1 MNIYIYGNQRFKKE
15 IYKILDSSQIKKIDN
30 NVIIK
35 EIGNLNDLK
44 ETIKAQPKDI
54 YLIDDEKIIKK
65 DSLKS
70 KFFAPKDGVDEQF
83 LVESGVNDLTI
94 NSLNEIPEYIIR
106 KYELEKNL
114 EDIKKENKIELDDE
128 LSKLL
133 ANETQIEKKLES
145 IPEIK
150 DDEIVSGV
158 NLNELENLIET
169 TEETENIDLHKLD
182 NNDKITNEF
191 EDFNNDFGLNNIS
204 FDYDDDNILND
215 NSLSDEDVL
224 SQILNSASIDED
236 NYEFLGE
243 TFEDVNFLEE
253 LFPDKAELL
262 ATFEKPEK
270 QLEDDK
276 TEMTDEFIEFDDDE
290 EVHLPD
296 EEIQEIADLEEDN
309 FENEKKEVIIEPMDD
324 EENEE
329 KNEEKNEEDE
339 EDEESENFEDLEGE
353 NMNDNEFSELDSLNE
368 KDLMEALN
376 YKADEI
382 VQVPKNQENTQIIS
396 NVNNKETVILNSSNV
411 DEISQL
417 ISKLLSNKTLEIT
430 IKLKD

>member
-35 EIGNLNDLK
+35 EISNLNDLK

-114 EDIKKENKIELDDE
+114 EDIKKENKVELDDE

-133 ANETQIEKKLES
+133 ANETQIEKKTES
-145 IPEIK
+145 TPEIK

-253 LFPDKAELL
+253 LFPDKAEFL

-270 QLEDDK
+270 QVEDDK
-276 TEMTDEFIEFDDDE
+276 TEMTDEFVEFDDDE

-296 EEIQEIADLEEDN
+296 EEIQEVADLEEDN
-309 FENEKKEVIIEPMDD
+309 FENEKKEVIIEPMDL
-324 EENEE
+324 
-329 KNEEKNEEDE
+329 E

-396 NVNNKETVILNSSNV
+396 NTNNKETVILNSSNV

>member
-35 EIGNLNDLK
+35 EISNLNDLK

-83 LVESGVNDLTI
+83 LIESGVNDLTI

-114 EDIKKENKIELDDE
+114 EDIKKENKVELDDE
-128 LSKLL
+128 LSELL
-133 ANETQIEKKLES
+133 ANETQIEKKTES
-145 IPEIK
+145 ISEIK

-169 TEETENIDLHKLD
+169 TEEAENIDLHKID

-224 SQILNSASIDED
+224 SQILNSASIDEN

-253 LFPDKAELL
+253 LFPDKAEFL

-270 QLEDDK
+270 QVEDDK

-290 EVHLPD
+290 EVYFPD
-296 EEIQEIADLEEDN
+296 EEIQEIADLEEDDL
-309 FENEKKEVIIEPMDD
+309 ENEKKEVIIEPMDD
-324 EENEE
+324 EE
-329 KNEEKNEEDE
+329 KNK

-396 NVNNKETVILNSSNV
+396 NTNNKETVILNSSNV

>member
-35 EIGNLNDLK
+35 EISNLNDLK

-114 EDIKKENKIELDDE
+114 EDIKKENKVELDDE

-133 ANETQIEKKLES
+133 ANETQIEKKTES
-145 IPEIK
+145 TPEIK

-253 LFPDKAELL
+253 LFPDKAEFL

-270 QLEDDK
+270 QVEDDK

-296 EEIQEIADLEEDN
+296 EEIQEVADLEEDN
-309 FENEKKEVIIEPMDD
+309 FENEKKEVIIEPMDL
-324 EENEE
+324 
-329 KNEEKNEEDE
+329 EEDE

-382 VQVPKNQENTQIIS
+382 VQVLKNQENTQIIS
-396 NVNNKETVILNSSNV
+396 NTNNKETVILNSSNV

>member
-35 EIGNLNDLK
+35 EISNLNDLK

-114 EDIKKENKIELDDE
+114 EDIKKENKVELDDE

-133 ANETQIEKKLES
+133 ANETQIEKKAES
-145 IPEIK
+145 TPEIK

-169 TEETENIDLHKLD
+169 TEERENIDLHKLD
-182 NNDKITNEF
+182 NNDKIANKF

-243 TFEDVNFLEE
+243 TFEEVNFLEE
-253 LFPDKAELL
+253 LFPDKAEFL

-270 QLEDDK
+270 QVEDDK
-276 TEMTDEFIEFDDDE
+276 TEMTDEFVEFDDDE
-290 EVHLPD
+290 EVDLPD
-296 EEIQEIADLEEDN
+296 EEIQEVADLEEDN

-324 EENEE
+324 EE
-329 KNEEKNEEDE
+329 
-339 EDEESENFEDLEGE
+339 DEESEKFEDLEGE

-396 NVNNKETVILNSSNV
+396 NTNNKETVILNSSNV

>member
-35 EIGNLNDLK
+35 EISNLNDLK

-70 KFFAPKDGVDEQF
+70 KFFAPKDGIDEQF

-114 EDIKKENKIELDDE
+114 EDIKKENKVELDDE

-133 ANETQIEKKLES
+133 ANETQIEKKTES
-145 IPEIK
+145 TPEIK

-158 NLNELENLIET
+158 NLNELENLIEI

-253 LFPDKAELL
+253 LFPDKAEFL

-270 QLEDDK
+270 QVEDNK
-276 TEMTDEFIEFDDDE
+276 TEMTDEFVEFDDDE
-290 EVHLPD
+290 EVDLPD
-296 EEIQEIADLEEDN
+296 EEIQEVADLEEDN
-309 FENEKKEVIIEPMDD
+309 FENEKKEVIIEPMD
-324 EENEE
+324 
-329 KNEEKNEEDE
+329 DE

-396 NVNNKETVILNSSNV
+396 NTNNKETVILNSSNV

>member
-35 EIGNLNDLK
+35 EISNLNDLK

-114 EDIKKENKIELDDE
+114 EDIKKENKVELDDE

-133 ANETQIEKKLES
+133 ANETQIEKKPEN

-150 DDEIVSGV
+150 DDEIISGV

-182 NNDKITNEF
+182 NNDKIANEF

-253 LFPDKAELL
+253 LFPDKAEFL

-270 QLEDDK
+270 QVEDDK
-276 TEMTDEFIEFDDDE
+276 TEMTDEFVEFDDDE

-296 EEIQEIADLEEDN
+296 EEIQEVADLEEDN
-309 FENEKKEVIIEPMDD
+309 FENEKKEVIIEPMDL
-324 EENEE
+324 
-329 KNEEKNEEDE
+329 EEDE

-396 NVNNKETVILNSSNV
+396 NTNNKETVILNSSNV

>member
-35 EIGNLNDLK
+35 EISNLNDLK

-114 EDIKKENKIELDDE
+114 EDIKKENKVELDDE

-133 ANETQIEKKLES
+133 ANETQIEKKPEN

-182 NNDKITNEF
+182 NNDKIANEF

-253 LFPDKAELL
+253 LFPDKAEFL

-270 QLEDDK
+270 QVEDNK
-276 TEMTDEFIEFDDDE
+276 TEMTDEFVEFDDDE
-290 EVHLPD
+290 EVDLPD
-296 EEIQEIADLEEDN
+296 EEIQEVADLEEDN
-309 FENEKKEVIIEPMDD
+309 FENEKKEVIIEPMDL
-324 EENEE
+324 
-329 KNEEKNEEDE
+329 E

-382 VQVPKNQENTQIIS
+382 VQVSKNQENTQIIS
-396 NVNNKETVILNSSNV
+396 NTNNKETVILNSSNV

>member
-35 EIGNLNDLK
+35 EISNLNDLK

-114 EDIKKENKIELDDE
+114 EDIKKENKVELDDE

-133 ANETQIEKKLES
+133 ANETQIEKKPES
-145 IPEIK
+145 TPEIK

-182 NNDKITNEF
+182 NNDKIANEF

-253 LFPDKAELL
+253 LFPDKAEFL

-270 QLEDDK
+270 QVEDDK
-276 TEMTDEFIEFDDDE
+276 TEMTDEFVEFDDDE

-296 EEIQEIADLEEDN
+296 EEIQEVADLEEDN
-309 FENEKKEVIIEPMDD
+309 FENEKKEVIIEPMDL
-324 EENEE
+324 
-329 KNEEKNEEDE
+329 EEDE

-396 NVNNKETVILNSSNV
+396 NTNNKETVILNSSNV

>member
-35 EIGNLNDLK
+35 EISNLNDLK

-70 KFFAPKDGVDEQF
+70 KFFAPKDGIDEQF

-114 EDIKKENKIELDDE
+114 EDIKKENKVELDDE

-133 ANETQIEKKLES
+133 ANETQIEKKAES
-145 IPEIK
+145 TPEIK

-158 NLNELENLIET
+158 NLNELKNLIEI

-253 LFPDKAELL
+253 LFPDKAEFL

-270 QLEDDK
+270 QVEDDK
-276 TEMTDEFIEFDDDE
+276 TEMTDEFVEFDDDE

-296 EEIQEIADLEEDN
+296 EEIQEVADLEEDN
-309 FENEKKEVIIEPMDD
+309 FENEKKEVIIEPMDL
-324 EENEE
+324 
-329 KNEEKNEEDE
+329 EEDE
-339 EDEESENFEDLEGE
+339 EDEESEKFEDLEGE

-396 NVNNKETVILNSSNV
+396 NTNNKETVILNSSNV

>member
-35 EIGNLNDLK
+35 EISNLNDLK

-114 EDIKKENKIELDDE
+114 EDIKKENKVELDDE

-133 ANETQIEKKLES
+133 VNETQIEKKPEN

-150 DDEIVSGV
+150 DDEIISGV

-182 NNDKITNEF
+182 NNDKIANEF

-253 LFPDKAELL
+253 LFPDKAEFL

-270 QLEDDK
+270 QVEDDK
-276 TEMTDEFIEFDDDE
+276 TEMTDEFVEFDDDE

-296 EEIQEIADLEEDN
+296 EEIQEVADLEEDN
-309 FENEKKEVIIEPMDD
+309 FENEKKKVIIEPMDL
-324 EENEE
+324 
-329 KNEEKNEEDE
+329 E
-339 EDEESENFEDLEGE
+339 EDEESEKFEDLEGE

-396 NVNNKETVILNSSNV
+396 NTNNKETVILNSSNV

>member
-35 EIGNLNDLK
+35 EISNLNDLK

-70 KFFAPKDGVDEQF
+70 KFFAPKDGIDEQF

-114 EDIKKENKIELDDE
+114 EDIKKENKVELDDE

-133 ANETQIEKKLES
+133 ANETQIEKKPEN

-253 LFPDKAELL
+253 LFPDKAEFL

-276 TEMTDEFIEFDDDE
+276 TQMTDEFIEFDDDE

-324 EENEE
+324 EEN
-329 KNEEKNEEDE
+329 
-339 EDEESENFEDLEGE
+339 EESENFEDLEGE

>member
-35 EIGNLNDLK
+35 EISNLNDLK

-114 EDIKKENKIELDDE
+114 EDIKKENKVELDDE

-133 ANETQIEKKLES
+133 ANETQIEKKTEN

-182 NNDKITNEF
+182 NNDKIANEF

-253 LFPDKAELL
+253 LFPDKAEFL

-270 QLEDDK
+270 QVEDDK
-276 TEMTDEFIEFDDDE
+276 TEMTDEFVEFDDDE
-290 EVHLPD
+290 EIDLPD
-296 EEIQEIADLEEDN
+296 EEIQEVADLEEDN
-309 FENEKKEVIIEPMDD
+309 FENEKKEVIIEPMDL
-324 EENEE
+324 
-329 KNEEKNEEDE
+329 EEDE

-396 NVNNKETVILNSSNV
+396 NTNNKETVILNSSNV

>member
-35 EIGNLNDLK
+35 EISNLNDLK

-94 NSLNEIPEYIIR
+94 NSLNEIPEYISR

-114 EDIKKENKIELDDE
+114 EDIKKENKVELDDE

-133 ANETQIEKKLES
+133 ANETQIEKKPEN

-150 DDEIVSGV
+150 DDEIISGV

-253 LFPDKAELL
+253 LFPDKAEFL

-270 QLEDDK
+270 QVEDDK
-276 TEMTDEFIEFDDDE
+276 TEMTDEFVEFDDDE

-296 EEIQEIADLEEDN
+296 EEIQEVADLEEDN
-309 FENEKKEVIIEPMDD
+309 FENEKKEVIIEPMDL
-324 EENEE
+324 
-329 KNEEKNEEDE
+329 EEDE
-339 EDEESENFEDLEGE
+339 EDEESEKFEDLEGE

-396 NVNNKETVILNSSNV
+396 NTNNKETVILNSSNV

>member
-35 EIGNLNDLK
+35 EISNLNDLK

-114 EDIKKENKIELDDE
+114 EDIKKENKVELDDE

-133 ANETQIEKKLES
+133 ANETQIEKKPES

-182 NNDKITNEF
+182 NNDKIANEF

-253 LFPDKAELL
+253 LFPDKAEFL

-270 QLEDDK
+270 QVEDDK
-276 TEMTDEFIEFDDDE
+276 TEMTDEFVEFDDDE

-296 EEIQEIADLEEDN
+296 EEIQEVADLEEDN
-309 FENEKKEVIIEPMDD
+309 FENEKKEVIIEPMDL
-324 EENEE
+324 
-329 KNEEKNEEDE
+329 E

-396 NVNNKETVILNSSNV
+396 NTNNKETVILNSSNV

>member
-35 EIGNLNDLK
+35 EISNLNDLK

-114 EDIKKENKIELDDE
+114 EDIKKENKVELDDE

-133 ANETQIEKKLES
+133 ANETQIEKKPEN

-253 LFPDKAELL
+253 LFPDKAEFL

-270 QLEDDK
+270 QVEDDK
-276 TEMTDEFIEFDDDE
+276 TEMTDEFVEFDDDE

-296 EEIQEIADLEEDN
+296 EEIQEVADLEEDN
-309 FENEKKEVIIEPMDD
+309 FENEKKEVIIEPMD
-324 EENEE
+324 
-329 KNEEKNEEDE
+329 DE

-396 NVNNKETVILNSSNV
+396 NTNNKETVILNSSNV

>member
-35 EIGNLNDLK
+35 EISNLNDLK

-114 EDIKKENKIELDDE
+114 EDIKKENKVELDDE

-133 ANETQIEKKLES
+133 ANETQIEKKAES
-145 IPEIK
+145 TPEIK

-158 NLNELENLIET
+158 NLNELKNLIEI

-253 LFPDKAELL
+253 LFPDKAEFL

-270 QLEDDK
+270 QVEDDK
-276 TEMTDEFIEFDDDE
+276 TEMTDEFVEFDDDE

-296 EEIQEIADLEEDN
+296 EEIQEVADLEEDN
-309 FENEKKEVIIEPMDD
+309 FENEKKEVIIEPMDL
-324 EENEE
+324 
-329 KNEEKNEEDE
+329 EEDE
-339 EDEESENFEDLEGE
+339 EDEESEKFEDLEGE

-396 NVNNKETVILNSSNV
+396 NTNNKETVILNSSNV

>member
-35 EIGNLNDLK
+35 EISNLNDLK

-114 EDIKKENKIELDDE
+114 EDIKKENKVELDDE

-133 ANETQIEKKLES
+133 ANETQIEKKPEN

-150 DDEIVSGV
+150 DDEIISGV

-182 NNDKITNEF
+182 NNDKIANEF

-253 LFPDKAELL
+253 LFPDKAEFL

-270 QLEDDK
+270 QVEDDK
-276 TEMTDEFIEFDDDE
+276 TEMTDEFVEFDDDE

-296 EEIQEIADLEEDN
+296 EEIQEVADLEEDN
-309 FENEKKEVIIEPMDD
+309 FENEKKEVIIEPMDL
-324 EENEE
+324 
-329 KNEEKNEEDE
+329 E
-339 EDEESENFEDLEGE
+339 EDEESEKFEDLEGE

-396 NVNNKETVILNSSNV
+396 NTNNKETVILNSSNV

>member
-35 EIGNLNDLK
+35 EISNLNDLK

-114 EDIKKENKIELDDE
+114 EDIKKENKVELDDE

-133 ANETQIEKKLES
+133 VNETQIEKKPEN

-150 DDEIVSGV
+150 DDEIISGV

-182 NNDKITNEF
+182 NNDKIANEF

-215 NSLSDEDVL
+215 TSLSDEDVL

-253 LFPDKAELL
+253 LFPDKAEFL

-270 QLEDDK
+270 QVEDDK
-276 TEMTDEFIEFDDDE
+276 TEMTDEFVEFDDDE

-296 EEIQEIADLEEDN
+296 EEIQEVADLEEDN
-309 FENEKKEVIIEPMDD
+309 FENEKKEVIIEPMDL
-324 EENEE
+324 
-329 KNEEKNEEDE
+329 EEDE

-396 NVNNKETVILNSSNV
+396 NTNNKETVILNSSNV

>member
-324 EENEE
+324 E
-329 KNEEKNEEDE
+329 KNEEDE

-396 NVNNKETVILNSSNV
+396 NTNNKETVILNSSNV

>member
-35 EIGNLNDLK
+35 EISNLNDLK
-44 ETIKAQPKDI
+44 ETIKGQPKDI

-114 EDIKKENKIELDDE
+114 EDIKKENKVELDDE

-133 ANETQIEKKLES
+133 ANETQIEKKAES
-145 IPEIK
+145 TPEIK

-182 NNDKITNEF
+182 NNDKIANEF

-253 LFPDKAELL
+253 LFPDKAEFL

-270 QLEDDK
+270 QVEDDK
-276 TEMTDEFIEFDDDE
+276 TEMTDEFVEFDDDE
-290 EVHLPD
+290 EIDLPD
-296 EEIQEIADLEEDN
+296 EEIQEVADLEEDN
-309 FENEKKEVIIEPMDD
+309 FENEKKEVIIEPMDL
-324 EENEE
+324 
-329 KNEEKNEEDE
+329 E

-396 NVNNKETVILNSSNV
+396 NTNNKETVILNSSNV

>member
-35 EIGNLNDLK
+35 EISNLNDLK

-114 EDIKKENKIELDDE
+114 EDIKKENKVELDDE

-133 ANETQIEKKLES
+133 ANETQIEKKPEN

-169 TEETENIDLHKLD
+169 TEETENIDLHRLD

-253 LFPDKAELL
+253 LFPDKAEFL

-270 QLEDDK
+270 QVEDDK
-276 TEMTDEFIEFDDDE
+276 TEMTDEFVEFDDDE

-296 EEIQEIADLEEDN
+296 EEIQEVADLEEDN
-309 FENEKKEVIIEPMDD
+309 FENEKKEVIIEPID
-324 EENEE
+324 
-329 KNEEKNEEDE
+329 DE
-339 EDEESENFEDLEGE
+339 EDEESENFENLEGE

-396 NVNNKETVILNSSNV
+396 NTNNKETVILNSSNV

>member
-35 EIGNLNDLK
+35 EISNLNDLK

-114 EDIKKENKIELDDE
+114 EDIKKENKVELDDE

-133 ANETQIEKKLES
+133 ANETQIEKKTES

-224 SQILNSASIDED
+224 SQILNSASIDEN

-253 LFPDKAELL
+253 LFPDKAEFL

-270 QLEDDK
+270 QVEDDK

-296 EEIQEIADLEEDN
+296 EEIQEISDLEEDN
-309 FENEKKEVIIEPMDD
+309 FENEKKEVIIEPMD
-324 EENEE
+324 
-329 KNEEKNEEDE
+329 DE

-396 NVNNKETVILNSSNV
+396 NTNNKETVILNSSNV

>member
-1 MNIYIYGNQRFKKE
+1 
-15 IYKILDSSQIKKIDN
+15 
-30 NVIIK
+30 
-35 EIGNLNDLK
+35 
-44 ETIKAQPKDI
+44 IKAQPKDI

-70 KFFAPKDGVDEQF
+70 KFFAPKDGIDEQS

-114 EDIKKENKIELDDE
+114 EDIKKENKVELDDE

-133 ANETQIEKKLES
+133 ANETQIEKKPENV
-145 IPEIK
+145 PEIK

-253 LFPDKAELL
+253 LFPDKAEFL

-270 QLEDDK
+270 QVEDDK
-276 TEMTDEFIEFDDDE
+276 TQMTDEFIEFDDDE

-296 EEIQEIADLEEDN
+296 EEIQEISDLEEDN
-309 FENEKKEVIIEPMDD
+309 FENEKKEVIIEPMDED
-324 EENEE
+324 EE
-329 KNEEKNEEDE
+329 KNKEDE

>member
-35 EIGNLNDLK
+35 EISNLNDLK

-114 EDIKKENKIELDDE
+114 EDIKKENKVELDDE

-133 ANETQIEKKLES
+133 ANETQIEKKAES

-182 NNDKITNEF
+182 NNDKIANKF

-253 LFPDKAELL
+253 LFPDKAEFL

-270 QLEDDK
+270 QVEDDK
-276 TEMTDEFIEFDDDE
+276 TEMTDEFVEFDDDE
-290 EVHLPD
+290 EVDLPD
-296 EEIQEIADLEEDN
+296 EEIQEVADLEEDN
-309 FENEKKEVIIEPMDD
+309 FENEKKEVIIEPMDL
-324 EENEE
+324 
-329 KNEEKNEEDE
+329 E

-396 NVNNKETVILNSSNV
+396 NTNNKETVILNSSNV

>member
-35 EIGNLNDLK
+35 EISNLNDLK

-70 KFFAPKDGVDEQF
+70 RFFAPKDGIDEQF

-94 NSLNEIPEYIIR
+94 NSLSEIPEYIIR

-114 EDIKKENKIELDDE
+114 EDIKKENKVELDDE

-133 ANETQIEKKLES
+133 ASETQIEKEPEN
-145 IPEIK
+145 ITEIK

-169 TEETENIDLHKLD
+169 TEETENIDLHNLD
-182 NNDKITNEF
+182 NNDKIINEF

-204 FDYDDDNILND
+204 FDYDDNNILND

-224 SQILNSASIDED
+224 SQILNSTSIDED

-243 TFEDVNFLEE
+243 TFDEVNFLEE
-253 LFPDKAELL
+253 LFPDKAEFL

-270 QLEDDK
+270 QVEDDK
-276 TEMTDEFIEFDDDE
+276 TEMTDEFVAFDDDE

-296 EEIQEIADLEEDN
+296 EEIQEVADLEEDN

-329 KNEEKNEEDE
+329 KNE

-396 NVNNKETVILNSSNV
+396 NTNNKETVILNSSNV

>member
-35 EIGNLNDLK
+35 EISNLNDLK

-114 EDIKKENKIELDDE
+114 EDIKKENKVELDDE

-133 ANETQIEKKLES
+133 ANETQIEKKPEN
-145 IPEIK
+145 IHEIK

-169 TEETENIDLHKLD
+169 TEERENIDLHKLD
-182 NNDKITNEF
+182 NNDKIANEF

-243 TFEDVNFLEE
+243 TFEEVNFLEE
-253 LFPDKAELL
+253 LFPDKAEFL

-270 QLEDDK
+270 QVEDDK
-276 TEMTDEFIEFDDDE
+276 TEMTDEFVEFDDDE

-296 EEIQEIADLEEDN
+296 EEIQEVADLEEDN
-309 FENEKKEVIIEPMDD
+309 FENEKKEVIIEPMDL
-324 EENEE
+324 
-329 KNEEKNEEDE
+329 EEDE

-382 VQVPKNQENTQIIS
+382 VQVSKNQENTQIIS
-396 NVNNKETVILNSSNV
+396 NTNNKETVILNSSNV

>member
-35 EIGNLNDLK
+35 EISNLNDLK

-70 KFFAPKDGVDEQF
+70 KFFTPKDGVDEQF
-83 LVESGVNDLTI
+83 LIESGVNDLTI

-114 EDIKKENKIELDDE
+114 EDIKKENKVELDDE

-133 ANETQIEKKLES
+133 ANETQIEKKPES

-253 LFPDKAELL
+253 LFPDKAEFL

-270 QLEDDK
+270 QVEDDK
-276 TEMTDEFIEFDDDE
+276 TEMTDEFVEFDDDE

-296 EEIQEIADLEEDN
+296 EEIQEVADLEEDN
-309 FENEKKEVIIEPMDD
+309 FENEKKEVIIEPID
-324 EENEE
+324 
-329 KNEEKNEEDE
+329 DE

-396 NVNNKETVILNSSNV
+396 NTNNKETVILNSSNV

>member
-35 EIGNLNDLK
+35 EISNLNDLK

-114 EDIKKENKIELDDE
+114 EDIKKENKVELDDE

-133 ANETQIEKKLES
+133 ANETQIEKKAES

-158 NLNELENLIET
+158 NLNELKNLIEI

-253 LFPDKAELL
+253 LFPDKAEFL

-270 QLEDDK
+270 QVEDDK
-276 TEMTDEFIEFDDDE
+276 TEMTDEFVEFDDDE

-296 EEIQEIADLEEDN
+296 EEIQEVADLEEDN
-309 FENEKKEVIIEPMDD
+309 FENEKKEVIIEPMDL
-324 EENEE
+324 
-329 KNEEKNEEDE
+329 EEDE
-339 EDEESENFEDLEGE
+339 EDEESEKFEDLEGE

-396 NVNNKETVILNSSNV
+396 NTNNKETVILNSSNV

>member
-35 EIGNLNDLK
+35 EISNLNDLK

-83 LVESGVNDLTI
+83 LIESGVNDLTI

-114 EDIKKENKIELDDE
+114 EDIKKENKVELDDE

-133 ANETQIEKKLES
+133 ANETQIEKKTES
-145 IPEIK
+145 TPEIK

-253 LFPDKAELL
+253 LFPDKAEFL
-262 ATFEKPEK
+262 AIFEKPEK
-270 QLEDDK
+270 QVEDDK
-276 TEMTDEFIEFDDDE
+276 TEMTDEFVEFDDDE

-296 EEIQEIADLEEDN
+296 EEIQEVADLEEDN
-309 FENEKKEVIIEPMDD
+309 FENEKKEVIIEPMDL
-324 EENEE
+324 
-329 KNEEKNEEDE
+329 EEDE

-396 NVNNKETVILNSSNV
+396 NTNNKETVILNSSNV

>member
-114 EDIKKENKIELDDE
+114 EDIKKENKVELDDE

-133 ANETQIEKKLES
+133 ANETQIEKKPEN

-215 NSLSDEDVL
+215 TSLSDEDVL

-253 LFPDKAELL
+253 LFPDKAEFL

-270 QLEDDK
+270 QVEDDK
-276 TEMTDEFIEFDDDE
+276 TEMTDEFVEFDDDE

-296 EEIQEIADLEEDN
+296 EEIQEVADLEEDN
-309 FENEKKEVIIEPMDD
+309 FKNEKKEVIIEPMDL
-324 EENEE
+324 
-329 KNEEKNEEDE
+329 EEDE

-396 NVNNKETVILNSSNV
+396 NTNNKETVILNSSNV

>member
-94 NSLNEIPEYIIR
+94 NSLSEIPEYIIR

-169 TEETENIDLHKLD
+169 TEEIENIDLHKLD

-253 LFPDKAELL
+253 LFPDKAEFL

-276 TEMTDEFIEFDDDE
+276 TQMTDEFIEFDDDE

-329 KNEEKNEEDE
+329 KNK

>member
-35 EIGNLNDLK
+35 EISNLNDLK

-83 LVESGVNDLTI
+83 LIESGVNDLTI

-114 EDIKKENKIELDDE
+114 EDIKKENKVELDDE

-133 ANETQIEKKLES
+133 ANETQIEKKTES

-224 SQILNSASIDED
+224 SQILNSASIDEN

-253 LFPDKAELL
+253 LFPDKAEFL

-270 QLEDDK
+270 QVEDDK

-296 EEIQEIADLEEDN
+296 EEIQEISDLEEDN
-309 FENEKKEVIIEPMDD
+309 FENEKKEVIIEPMD
-324 EENEE
+324 
-329 KNEEKNEEDE
+329 DE

-396 NVNNKETVILNSSNV
+396 NTNNKETVILNSSNI

>member
-35 EIGNLNDLK
+35 EISNLNDLK

-114 EDIKKENKIELDDE
+114 EDIKKENKVELDDE

-133 ANETQIEKKLES
+133 ANETQIEKKAES

-182 NNDKITNEF
+182 NNDKIANEF

-204 FDYDDDNILND
+204 FDYDDHNILND

-253 LFPDKAELL
+253 LFPDKAEFL

-270 QLEDDK
+270 QVEDDK
-276 TEMTDEFIEFDDDE
+276 TEMTDEFVEFDDDE
-290 EVHLPD
+290 EVDLPD
-296 EEIQEIADLEEDN
+296 EEIQEVADLEEDN

-324 EENEE
+324 EED
-329 KNEEKNEEDE
+329 EEKNEEDE
-339 EDEESENFEDLEGE
+339 ESEDLEGE

-396 NVNNKETVILNSSNV
+396 NTNNKETVILNSSNV

>member
-35 EIGNLNDLK
+35 EISNLNDLK
-44 ETIKAQPKDI
+44 ETIKAQPRDI

-114 EDIKKENKIELDDE
+114 EDIKKENKVELDDE

-133 ANETQIEKKLES
+133 ANETQIEKKTENV
-145 IPEIK
+145 PEIK

-158 NLNELENLIET
+158 NLDELENLIET
-169 TEETENIDLHKLD
+169 TEETENIDLHNLD
-182 NNDKITNEF
+182 NNDKITNKF

-224 SQILNSASIDED
+224 SQILNSTSIDED

-243 TFEDVNFLEE
+243 TFDEVNFLEE
-253 LFPDKAELL
+253 LFPDKAEFL

-270 QLEDDK
+270 QVEDDK
-276 TEMTDEFIEFDDDE
+276 TEMTDEFVEFDDDE
-290 EVHLPD
+290 E
-296 EEIQEIADLEEDN
+296 IQEVADLEEHN
-309 FENEKKEVIIEPMDD
+309 FENEKKEVIIEPMD
-324 EENEE
+324 EEDNE
-329 KNEEKNEEDE
+329 KNEESK
-339 EDEESENFEDLEGE
+339 NFEDLEGE

-382 VQVPKNQENTQIIS
+382 VQVSRNQENTQIIS
-396 NVNNKETVILNSSNV
+396 NTKNKETVVLNSSNV

>member
-35 EIGNLNDLK
+35 EISNLNDLK

-114 EDIKKENKIELDDE
+114 EDIKKENKVELDDE

-133 ANETQIEKKLES
+133 ANETQIEKKPEN

-150 DDEIVSGV
+150 DDEIVNGV

-253 LFPDKAELL
+253 LFPDKAEFL

-270 QLEDDK
+270 QVEDDK
-276 TEMTDEFIEFDDDE
+276 TEMTDEFVEFDDDE

-296 EEIQEIADLEEDN
+296 EEIQEVADLEEDN
-309 FENEKKEVIIEPMDD
+309 FENEKKEVIIEPMDL
-324 EENEE
+324 
-329 KNEEKNEEDE
+329 EEDE

-396 NVNNKETVILNSSNV
+396 NTNNKETVILNSSNV

>member
-70 KFFAPKDGVDEQF
+70 KFFVPKDGVDEQF

-94 NSLNEIPEYIIR
+94 NSLSEIPEYIIR

-253 LFPDKAELL
+253 LFPDKAEFL

-276 TEMTDEFIEFDDDE
+276 TQMTDEFIEFDDDE

-329 KNEEKNEEDE
+329 KNK

>member
-35 EIGNLNDLK
+35 EISNLNDLK

-114 EDIKKENKIELDDE
+114 EDIKKENKVELDDE

-133 ANETQIEKKLES
+133 ANETQIEKKTES
-145 IPEIK
+145 TPEIK

-253 LFPDKAELL
+253 LFPDKAEFL
-262 ATFEKPEK
+262 AIFEKPEK
-270 QLEDDK
+270 QVEDDK
-276 TEMTDEFIEFDDDE
+276 TEMTDEFVEFDDDE

-296 EEIQEIADLEEDN
+296 EEIQEVADLEEDN
-309 FENEKKEVIIEPMDD
+309 FENEKKEVIIEPMDL
-324 EENEE
+324 
-329 KNEEKNEEDE
+329 EEDE

-396 NVNNKETVILNSSNV
+396 NTNNKETVILNSSNV

>member
-35 EIGNLNDLK
+35 EISNLNDLK

-114 EDIKKENKIELDDE
+114 EDIKKENKVELDDE

-133 ANETQIEKKLES
+133 VNETQIEKKPEN

-150 DDEIVSGV
+150 DDEIISGV

-182 NNDKITNEF
+182 NNDKIANEF

-253 LFPDKAELL
+253 LFPDKAEFL

-270 QLEDDK
+270 QVEDDK
-276 TEMTDEFIEFDDDE
+276 TEMTDEFVEFDDDE

-296 EEIQEIADLEEDN
+296 EEIQEVADLEEDN

-324 EENEE
+324 EE
-329 KNEEKNEEDE
+329 
-339 EDEESENFEDLEGE
+339 DEESEKFEDLEGE

-396 NVNNKETVILNSSNV
+396 NTNNKETVILNSSNV